1 MSENETQ
8 YYRYWIVERKKTF
21 MIVPLTA
28 IEIEKAGNDI
38 RAAVAQKGNDN
49 EKLYTYHNDNNIEAW
64 DAEGPMSKEEADE
77 WKEGPYY
84 DD

>member
-38 RAAVAQKGNDN
+38 RAAVAQKR
-49 EKLYTYHNDNNIEAW
+49 
-64 DAEGPMSKEEADE
+64 
-77 WKEGPYY
+77 
-84 DD
+84 